1 MFWNRDLLYRGTSM
15 ERYNEIKNILELNNI
30 KYKIKIEN
38 KNKDLGPLMDKA
50 IIGTLGQKE
59 NFSYE
64 YSIFV
69 NKENYEYARHLI
81 NNSWW

>member
-1 MFWNRDLLYRGTSM
+1 MFWNKDLLYRGTSI

-38 KNKDLGPLMDKA
+38 KNKDIGPLMDKA

-59 NFSYE
+59 NFSHE

-69 NKENYEYARHLI
+69 NKENYEYAHYLI
-81 NNSWW
+81 NNL

>member
-81 NNSWW
+81 NNS

>member
-38 KNKDLGPLMDKA
+38 KNKDIGPLIDKA

-69 NKENYEYARHLI
+69 NKESYEYAYHLI
-81 NNSWW
+81 NNS